1 MDSPFTFAACI
12 HSTDQSYLAVNGV
25 PLGCAHMQFEV
36 FALVHYTN
44 GFWIHDGPEEPRDL
58 HSAVAAKLKVFIQ
71 DFMRAVRSHRQE
83 WQITAADRTRR
94 TLKLS
99 ATQLLTLDVH
109 GPEDW
114 LSRISQN

>member
-1 MDSPFTFAACI
+1 
-12 HSTDQSYLAVNGV
+12 
-25 PLGCAHMQFEV
+25 MQFEV

-83 WQITAADRTRR
+83 WQITAADRTRVSI
-94 TLKLS
+94 LYIEWVIAKP
-99 ATQLLTLDVH
+99 LLL
-109 GPEDW
+109 EDP
-114 LSRISQN
+114 